1 MALKVNWTLIEGAE
15 GRKYLRMNWSVGDAG
30 VKPAHIRLN
39 RNLNL
44 NMNRR
49 RRVA

>member
-1 MALKVNWTLIEGAE
+1 MALKMNWTLIEGAE

-30 VKPAHIRLN
+30 VKPAHTRSN
-39 RNLNL
+39 RNL

-49 RRVA
+49 RRAA